1 MDEFRKHFLY
11 GFSGEDLAH
20 REDGVEAEE
29 SMSRATMVSHSS
41 STCAGRWIWEDER
54 KGQKNSNSIM

>member
-1 MDEFRKHFLY
+1 MSFRNEFFY

-29 SMSRATMVSHSS
+29 VMSRAIMVSHSS
-41 STCAGRWIWEDER
+41 STCAGRWMWEDER
-54 KGQKNSNSIM
+54 KGPKKSNSIM